1 MTKRIAIISVFIL
14 ILINFKAHSSNI
26 VIDHLANQ
34 EVFFG
39 IDSIANT
46 YNNKPAFDNN
56 KSNSIIYTKVFITRE
71 ARTRYFRV
79 QYIRGDVGS
88 RWEAVTITAQSYLNA
103 ELEALVL
110 YRIPEEFRAEFWNR
124 VYGGRPTIAGLQPT
138 YLGAH
143 AAYLVQLA
151 FDCNK
156 CRVYIHEE
164 QVPELPSEK
173 DEPEEETPFH
183 FESDNEVI

>member
-88 RWEAVTITAQSYLNA
+88 RWEAVTITAKSYLNA

-124 VYGGRPTIAGLQPT
+124 VYGGRPTIAGLQPIW
-138 YLGAH
+138 
-143 AAYLVQLA
+143 
-151 FDCNK
+151 CNWLLIVINAEFTFTK
-156 CRVYIHEE
+156 SKSPNYPAKKMNLKKKH
-164 QVPELPSEK
+164 
-173 DEPEEETPFH
+173 H
-183 FESDNEVI
+183 FISNLTTR